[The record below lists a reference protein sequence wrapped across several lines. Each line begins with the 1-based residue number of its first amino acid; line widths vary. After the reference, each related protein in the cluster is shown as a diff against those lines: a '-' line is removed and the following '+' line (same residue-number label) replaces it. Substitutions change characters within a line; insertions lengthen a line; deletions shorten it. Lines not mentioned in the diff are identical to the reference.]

1 MVTLLL
7 AAAAIFAAPAARPYQ
22 TPRAAAP
29 HIDIRVDSAHSRIIV
44 TAGPFNLPAMD
55 PRRALAFV
63 LCPETLFGLTIRC
76 CRA

>member
-1 MVTLLL
+1 
-7 AAAAIFAAPAARPYQ
+7 
-22 TPRAAAP
+22 
-29 HIDIRVDSAHSRIIV
+29 
-44 TAGPFNLPAMD
+44 MD